1 MQSAVQLATAVSP
14 CRWLAEWARIR
25 DRELVAAARF
35 DRAGYTRV
43 LVDRTAAAELW
54 LLGWR
59 AGQTTAIHDHAG
71 CETTSIVVRGSL
83 LEGRYEQV
91 GLESARRIGE
101 RALVERDLEPLDAS
115 SIHRVQAIESAIT
128 LHLYAPRYR
137 PGRTFAEAT

>member
-1 MQSAVQLATAVSP
+1 MQLATAIDP

-35 DRAGYTRV
+35 DPTGYSRV

-59 AGQTTAIHDHAG
+59 AGQCTAIHDHAG
-71 CETTSIVVRGSL
+71 CETTSIVVRGAL
-83 LEGRYEQV
+83 LEGRYERV
-91 GLESARRIGE
+91 GLESARRVGE
-101 RALVERDLEPLDAS
+101 RAMVERDVEPIDPFG
-115 SIHRVQAIESAIT
+115 IHRVRAIESAIT